1 MRVSLT
7 HHFVADWR
15 YAHKLYICSV
25 HTLIKDDSE
34 LEQEGE

>member
-7 HHFVADWR
+7 HHFVVDWR

-25 HTLIKDDSE
+25 HTLIKDSE
-34 LEQEGE
+34 LEQESE